1 VLAEAKGRS
10 PERSRRNKHMKFI
23 QIKQG
28 KKSKH
33 VVNTPGEYIFFIHN
47 YSGEVDIEIKSQE
60 AKVFIYGIYVG
71 KKGDNF
77 TLNTIQHHKIG
88 NSISDLLIKGVFFD
102 DAKFIYDGL
111 IKIDKKAQKSNAYQ
125 KNQNLMLSKDVFVS
139 SKPNLEIL
147 ANDVRCTHGSTT
159 GQLDQ
164 TQVYYLK
171 TRGLTEDTAQKLLI
185 EGFVGDVFNKMEE
198 NGVDDPVILERIRQ
212 STT

>member
-1 VLAEAKGRS
+1 MVA
-10 PERSRRNKHMKFI
+10 HQYMKFT

-28 KKSKH
+28 SKGTH
-33 VVNTPGEYIFFIHN
+33 SVNTPGEYIFFIHN
-47 YSGEVDIEIKSQE
+47 YSGDVTIEIKSKE
-60 AKVFIYGIYVG
+60 ATVYIYGIYVG
-71 KKGDNF
+71 KKGDSF
-77 TLNTIQHHKIG
+77 TLNTIQHHKVG

-125 KNQNLMLSKDVFVS
+125 KNQNLMLSKEVFVS

-159 GQLDQ
+159 GQLDK

-171 TRGLTEDTAQKLLI
+171 TRGLSQDSAEKLLI
-185 EGFVGDVFNKMEE
+185 EGFVGDVFNKMVE
-198 NGVDDPVILERIRQ
+198 NGVAHDVISSVARDLGVLH
-212 STT
+212 T